1 MLPVLH
7 LATKRTAFSTILPC
21 VFHQNTLHLAAKRTA
36 FSGILQCIKH
46 QIALH
51 LAANNQKNGA
61 NGVFIK

>member
-1 MLPVLH
+1 MLFVLR
-7 LATKRTAFSTILPC
+7 LAAKRTAFSAILPC

-36 FSGILQCIKH
+36 FSGILHYVLH

-51 LAANNQKNGA
+51 LAVNSPNNVA